1 MKLCFG
7 VRQAGR
13 ALGRHERRQP
23 SEKIGRPPSNERRE
37 IGTPRKAVPDAG
49 LATAGALDRAPFDS
63 PLRPSG
69 SSPMSDSKFGVL
81 AQAFFLRQPDLLRF
95 LKRRV
100 GSQDA
105 PDLLQETYVR
115 VRRYAASEAISN
127 PEAFLFK
134 TASNIAK
141 NHRSRLEME
150 QRYVD
155 AGDVPENVP
164 EGYPLQ
170 DDQFDGQRRVKRL
183 EEAILSL
190 PPRCREVFILL
201 RIEELPA
208 EEVARRLGISRNMVQ
223 KHLHLAL
230 QRCHDVL
237 E

>member
-1 MKLCFG
+1 
-7 VRQAGR
+7 
-13 ALGRHERRQP
+13 
-23 SEKIGRPPSNERRE
+23 
-37 IGTPRKAVPDAG
+37 
-49 LATAGALDRAPFDS
+49 
-63 PLRPSG
+63 
-69 SSPMSDSKFGVL
+69 MSDSKFGVL
-81 AQAFFLRQPDLLRF
+81 AQAFFLRQPDLLKF

-100 GSQDA
+100 GAQDA

-127 PEAFLFK
+127 PEAFLFT

-141 NHRSRLEME
+141 NHRSRLETE
-150 QRYVD
+150 QKYLNAD
-155 AGDVPENVP
+155 GIPEDVPEAR
-164 EGYPLQ
+164 PLP
-170 DDQFDGQRRVKRL
+170 DDQLDGRRRMRRL
-183 EEAILSL
+183 EVAIQGL

-223 KHLHLAL
+223 KHLQLAL

>member
-1 MKLCFG
+1 
-7 VRQAGR
+7 
-13 ALGRHERRQP
+13 
-23 SEKIGRPPSNERRE
+23 
-37 IGTPRKAVPDAG
+37 
-49 LATAGALDRAPFDS
+49 
-63 PLRPSG
+63 
-69 SSPMSDSKFGVL
+69 MSDSKFGVL
-81 AQAFFLRQPDLLRF
+81 AHAFFLRQPDLLRF
-95 LKRRV
+95 LKRKV

-141 NHRSRLEME
+141 NHRSRLETE
-150 QRYVD
+150 QKYVE

-164 EGYPLQ
+164 EAYPLQ
-170 DDQFDGQRRVKRL
+170 DDQFDGQRRMRRL

-230 QRCHDVL
+230 RRCHDML
-237 E
+237 A